1 MMEEELRQL
10 LKEHGLSL
18 YKGKRSKRIYLYAV
32 KFGGKQIYLAPLLKL
47 PQLTKEEVLKKI
59 S

>member
-32 KFGGKQIYLAPLLKL
+32 KFGG
-47 PQLTKEEVLKKI
+47 
-59 S
+59 